1 MSFVHLHVHSEYSLL
16 DGLSKVDKLVQ
27 RAKSLDMPALAL
39 TDHGAMFG
47 AIAFYE
53 AAKKADI
60 KPIIGVETYLA
71 ARGMRDRDPQQDQRS
86 FHLLLLAENDQ
97 GYKNLLKIASAS
109 QLDGFYYRP
118 RIDHDFLAEH
128 NEGLI
133 CTTGCLSGEVPRAL
147 QSGRYDYAGELLDWY
162 MGVFGRDRFFFELQH
177 HEIPEL
183 PEINRKLIELGAR
196 YNARFVA
203 TNDVHYVDR
212 EDAELQDIML
222 CVQTGSLQ
230 SDPDR
235 MRMTDPS
242 YYLRSSQE
250 MQQLFGE
257 VEGALSN
264 TLLIADRCN
273 VNLDFKGYHLPDFE
287 VPEGYTPDSY
297 LRTLCE
303 AGLRKRYGSHTDD
316 PEIRERLDYELD
328 IIHEMGFDA
337 YFLIVWDL
345 CRFAREENIWYN
357 ARGSAAGSIVAY
369 SLEITLVDPL
379 EHGLIFERFLNPS
392 RVSMPDI
399 DLDFQDD
406 LRYRM
411 LEYTAN
417 KYGRDKVA
425 QIITFGTLGA
435 RAAIRDVGRVK
446 DIPLPDV
453 DRIAK
458 MIPAIP
464 GKPITIPEA
473 MKTVTALKEACDEA
487 PYLQELVETAAKLEG
502 VVRNAGTHAAGVIIT
517 DKQITE
523 YIPLHRPTG
532 GNLEESPI
540 GAVTQFEMQILD
552 AQGLLK
558 VDFLG
563 LSTLTVMARV
573 CELIRERHGVDLDI
587 HSIPIDDPETFEL
600 LGRGDVLGV
609 FQVEGVGMRRY
620 LMDMKPRELAN
631 VIAMVALYR
640 PGPMEFIPTY
650 INRMHGQEQVSYR
663 HPTLAKIFEETYGI
677 PVYQEQIMLAA
688 MEMGG
693 YSASE
698 ADALRKAIS
707 KKKAKALARHR
718 EKFIQGAVEKDIEEA
733 TAIAVFD
740 DWENF
745 ARYGFNKAHAA
756 DYGVIAVQTAYLKAH
771 YPLEYMTALLSVFKH
786 DTDRVAIYVADCRRM
801 GIDVLPPDVNT
812 SELDFAAQVNGKEQ
826 AAIRFGLG
834 AIKNVGHG
842 PVQAILEAR
851 NEGGAFESLEDFA
864 RRTDLRQVGKR
875 ALESLIRV
883 GALDRLASR
892 IAMLEA
898 LDRII
903 AVSSGYFR
911 ASEVGQM
918 SFFGEATG
926 VSDSLDIPQTLS
938 DVPRRRLLSWEKEL
952 LGIYVSDHPLTP
964 HIEELTK
971 VVTHF
976 SAELEEAQ
984 QGQIARVAGEISQ
997 IRPYQTRNGKAMGFV
1012 TLEDLQGQIELVLFT
1027 RVWKDAVRWLEQDAI
1042 VVAEGKIDR
1051 ERGSPK
1057 ILVDKISEDFTAF
1070 ASNGARVGQSR
1081 ETVQDPIQ
1089 EPPVEPDYE
1098 PTRDPNQPIDQ
1109 APVHPRQEEKPP
1121 IPVTDVW
1128 EELTS
1133 KIAEPIDVS
1142 VQPTETGEQI
1152 ASHRS
1157 VAEVGEKMHNLPTSA
1172 PKPTGSRTEA
1182 EPKIITVM
1190 LDTSG
1195 DRTRDAL
1202 RMRRVHGL
1210 LNSYPGNDRFAF
1222 LLFEAAH
1229 RYLLEFPSS
1238 STGYCAELYAQLV
1251 ELVGEHRVQIETLRY
1266 Q

>member
-47 AIAFYE
+47 AISFYE

-60 KPIIGVETYLA
+60 KPIIGVETYMA

-109 QLDGFYYRP
+109 QLEGFYYRP
-118 RIDHDFLAEH
+118 RIDHEFLAEH

-147 QSGRYDYAGELLDWY
+147 QAGRYDYARELLDWY
-162 MGVFGRDRFFFELQH
+162 MGVFGPDRFFFELQH
-177 HEIPEL
+177 HDISEL
-183 PEINRKLIELGAR
+183 PEINRKLIELGGR

-242 YYLRSSQE
+242 YYMRSSQE

-264 TLLIADRCN
+264 TLLIADRCD
-273 VNLDFKGYHLPDFE
+273 VDLDFKGYHLPDFE
-287 VPEGYTPDSY
+287 VPEGFAPDSY
-297 LRTLCE
+297 LRSLCE
-303 AGLRKRYGSHTDD
+303 TGLRKRYGSHTND
-316 PEIRERLDYELD
+316 PEIRERLDYELG
-328 IIHEMGFDA
+328 IIHKMGFDA

-379 EHGLIFERFLNPS
+379 EHGLIFERFLNPD

-453 DRIAK
+453 DRLAK

-473 MKTVTALKEACDEA
+473 LKTVTALKEACDEA
-487 PYLQELVETAAKLEG
+487 PYLRDLVETAAKLEG

-573 CELIRERHGVDLDI
+573 CELIRERHGVELDI
-587 HSIPIDDPETFEL
+587 HSIPVDDPETFEL

-609 FQVEGVGMRRY
+609 VQVEGVGMGRY
-620 LMDMKPRELAN
+620 LLDMKPRELAN

-650 INRMHGQEQVSYR
+650 INRMHGREQVSYR
-663 HPTLAKIFEETYGI
+663 HPTLEKIFEETYGI
-677 PVYQEQIMLAA
+677 PVYQEQIMFAA

-698 ADALRKAIS
+698 ADGLRKVIS

-718 EKFIQGAVEKDIEEA
+718 EKFIQGAVKKDIEEA

-812 SELDFAAQVNGKEQ
+812 SELDFAAQVNGDEQ

-851 NEGGAFESLEDFA
+851 NEGGVFDSLEDFA

-911 ASEVGQM
+911 ASEAGQM

-926 VSDSLDIPQTLS
+926 VSDNLDVPQTLS

-964 HIEELTK
+964 YIEELTK

-976 SAELEEAQ
+976 SAELEQAQ
-984 QGQIARVAGEISQ
+984 QGQIVRVAGEISQ

-1012 TLEDLQGQIELVLFT
+1012 TLEDLQGQIELVIFT

-1051 ERGSPK
+1051 ERGTPK

-1070 ASNGARVGQSR
+1070 EANGARVRPAGSA
-1081 ETVQDPIQ
+1081 VQNPIH
-1089 EPPVEPDYE
+1089 EPPIEPDYE
-1098 PTRDPNQPIDQ
+1098 PPHDPAQPIDQ
-1109 APVHPRQEEKPP
+1109 PPSHPMQEEKPP

-1128 EELTS
+1128 EETTATIPDSLEVS
-1133 KIAEPIDVS
+1133 IQALEASEPYS
-1142 VQPTETGEQI
+1142 
-1152 ASHRS
+1152 ASRS
-1157 VAEVGEKMHNLPTSA
+1157 LAEVSEKIHTAPISA
-1172 PKPTGSRTEA
+1172 PKPTGGRSEA

-1190 LDTSG
+1190 LDSSG

-1210 LNSYPGNDRFAF
+1210 LNSYPGSDRFTF
-1222 LLFEAAH
+1222 LLFEASH

-1238 STGYCAELYAQLV
+1238 STGYCAELHAQLV
-1251 ELVGEHRVQIETLRY
+1251 ELVGEHRLRIETLRY

>member
-39 TDHGAMFG
+39 TDHGVMFG
-47 AIAFYE
+47 TIAFYE
-53 AAKKADI
+53 AAKKAEI
-60 KPIIGVETYLA
+60 KPIIGVETYMA
-71 ARGMRDRDPQQDQRS
+71 ARGMHDRDPQQDQRS
-86 FHLLLLAENDQ
+86 FHLLLLAENDI
-97 GYKNLLKIASAS
+97 GYRNLLNIASAS
-109 QLDGFYYRP
+109 QLEGFYYRP
-118 RIDHDFLAEH
+118 RIDHDFLAA
-128 NEGLI
+128 NSEGLI

-147 QSGRYDYAGELLDWY
+147 LAGRNDYARELLDWY
-162 MGVFGRDRFFFELQH
+162 MSVFGPDRFFFELQH

-183 PEINRKLIELGAR
+183 PEINRKLIELGKR
-196 YNARFVA
+196 YNGQFVA

-212 EDAELQDIML
+212 EDAELQDILL
-222 CVQTGSLQ
+222 CIQTGSLY

-242 YYLRSSQE
+242 YYLRSAQE
-250 MQQLFGE
+250 MQKLFGE
-257 VEGALSN
+257 VDGAISN
-264 TLLIADRCN
+264 TLVIAERCN
-273 VNLDFKGYHLPDFE
+273 VDLDFKGYHLPEFE
-287 VPEGYTPDSY
+287 VPVGSTPESY
-297 LRTLCE
+297 LRDLCV
-303 AGLRKRYGSHTDD
+303 AGLQKRYGSHADD
-316 PEIRERLDYELD
+316 PIVSDRLNYELR

-379 EHGLIFERFLNPS
+379 EHGLIFERFLNPG

-406 LRYRM
+406 LRYKL

-458 MIPAIP
+458 LIPAIP
-464 GKPITIPEA
+464 GKPVTIPEA
-473 MKTVTALKEACDEA
+473 LNSVQALRQACEDV
-487 PYLQELVETAAKLEG
+487 PYLQELVDTAAQLEG

-517 DKQITE
+517 DKPITE

-563 LSTLTVMARV
+563 LSTLTVMARA

-587 HSIPIDDPETFEL
+587 HSIPIDDLETFEL

-650 INRMHGQEQVSYR
+650 INRMHGNEKVSYR

-677 PVYQEQIMLAA
+677 PVYQEQIMSAA
-688 MEMGG
+688 MEMAD
-693 YSASE
+693 YTASE
-698 ADALRKAIS
+698 ADGLRKAIS
-707 KKKAKALARHR
+707 KKKAKSLERHR
-718 EKFIQGAVEKDIEEA
+718 EKFIQGAVDKGIDEG
-733 TAIAVFD
+733 TAVEVFD

-812 SELDFAAQVNGKEQ
+812 SELDFAAQTNGEGQ

-834 AIKNVGHG
+834 AVKNVGHG
-842 PVQAILEAR
+842 PVQSILEAR
-851 NEGGAFESLEDFA
+851 IDGGPFVSLEDFA

-918 SFFGEATG
+918 SFFGESTG
-926 VSDSLDIPQTLS
+926 VSDNLDIPQTVS
-938 DVPRRRLLSWEKEL
+938 NVPRRRLLSWEKEL

-964 HIEELTK
+964 HLEELTK
-971 VVTHF
+971 VITHF
-976 SAELEEAQ
+976 SAELEETE
-984 QGQIARVAGEISQ
+984 QGQNIRVAGEVSQ

-1012 TLEDLQGQIELVLFT
+1012 TLEDLQGQIELVIFS
-1027 RVWKDAVRWLEQDAI
+1027 RVWKDVVRWLEQDAI
-1042 VVAEGKIDR
+1042 VVAEGKVDR

-1057 ILVDKISEDFTAF
+1057 ILVDKISEDFSAF
-1070 ASNGARVGQSR
+1070 EQNGSKKPGMTKNNSVR
-1081 ETVQDPIQ
+1081 IQ
-1089 EPPVEPDYE
+1089 EPPI
-1098 PTRDPNQPIDQ
+1098 QPIVQTVSDLIQ
-1109 APVHPRQEEKPP
+1109 PLDEQFDPAFHDEKPP
-1121 IPVTDVW
+1121 LPMEDAW
-1128 EELTS
+1128 EETLS
-1133 KIAEPIDVS
+1133 KSASPIEVS
-1142 VQPTETGEQI
+1142 VQALGAADQKEPTPTVTQI
-1152 ASHRS
+1152 QEPMNKTTVVLSDGPGASIDS
-1157 VAEVGEKMHNLPTSA
+1157 
-1172 PKPTGSRTEA
+1172 
-1182 EPKIITVM
+1182 EPKIVTVM
-1190 LDTSG
+1190 LDSSG
-1195 DRTRDAL
+1195 DRNRDAL

-1222 LLFEAAH
+1222 LLFESSH

-1238 STGYCAELYAQLV
+1238 STGYCAELHAQLV
-1251 ELVGEHRVQIETLRY
+1251 ELVGEHRVRIETLRY